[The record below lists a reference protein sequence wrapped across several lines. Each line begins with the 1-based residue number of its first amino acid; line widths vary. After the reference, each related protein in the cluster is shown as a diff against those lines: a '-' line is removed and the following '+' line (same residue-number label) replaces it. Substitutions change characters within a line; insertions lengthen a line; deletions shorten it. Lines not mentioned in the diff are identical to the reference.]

1 MEKRYKSYRILGW
14 AIVDEN
20 GKVVSDNPSKE
31 ELKGLQEEPY
41 IDGRSKRMKRE
52 SYNLTNTC
60 EKIRQVGFSWRMC
73 GNELKSHHAHREYNK
88 EGKKTGRWICDFCYN
103 RYDPNRKNLYK
114 ERYGVVAN
122 SRTGNILQGSN
133 KEKGDMFERLTS
145 IWREVKILSIENDYY
160 MGPIDHSRDS
170 ELGII
175 QTKGRFYNSVNRR
188 WSFSGLEREYN
199 KEFDFMIS
207 YCADKDGKYIEK
219 IYIFP
224 KSEIIKRKGI
234 TIVKNPSRWTPW
246 YEQYRVIDEEIIK
259 KINDIW
265 KEIIKR

>member
-1 MEKRYKSYRILGW
+1 MERHVRIPISDVEDVFVQKIMNYYGVDRSDVKRVTDVEYITFEIS
-14 AIVDEN
+14 
-20 GKVVSDNPSKE
+20 GKCGKE
-31 ELKGLQEEPY
+31 
-41 IDGRSKRMKRE
+41 
-52 SYNLTNTC
+52 
-60 EKIRQVGFSWRMC
+60 W
-73 GNELKSHHAHREYNK
+73 
-88 EGKKTGRWICDFCYN
+88 KKTGRWLCDFCYN
-103 RYDPNRKNLYK
+103 RYDPNRKNLYR

-133 KEKGDMFERLTS
+133 KEKGDMLTIDKYMERS
-145 IWREVKILSIENDYY
+145 KILSIENDCYI
-160 MGPIDHSRDS
+160 GPIDHSRDP

-175 QTKGRFYNSVNRR
+175 QTKGRFYNSVNRM

-207 YCADKDGKYIEK
+207 YCADKDGKCIEK

-224 KSEIIKRKGI
+224 KSEIIKRKGV

-246 YEQYRVIDEEIIK
+246 YEQYRVIDEETIK

-265 KEIIKR
+265 KKIIKR